1 MDLAY
6 FKNYIDQ
13 YIAGPS
19 AIDPELTAE
28 NYYKP
33 GLHLPA
39 LSANATLNKVLKFTT
54 NPNNTNNV
62 GNGNGD
68 NSSIV
73 LDLSFPSQVGARL
86 GGRLVGWKHV

>member
-1 MDLAY
+1 MGLPY
-6 FKNYIDQ
+6 FRNYLDQ

-33 GLHLPA
+33 NLQLPG
-39 LSANATLNKVLKFTT
+39 LSANATVSKIVRF
-54 NPNNTNNV
+54 V
-62 GNGNGD
+62 DRGGNGHGAMNG

-73 LDLSFPSQVGARL
+73 IDLAFPNEVS
-86 GGRLVGWKHV
+86 GG